1 MDLMQVLAQIL
12 NPQGAQPMN
21 RLTHSPRAEEA
32 NYLTQP
38 SAGMAMPQMPPQA
51 APQGASM
58 PAPSPVPQ
66 QAPQRASNGGTAANL
81 GYEGPITK
89 AGGYPEG
96 TLIPS
101 RNSRQPPV
109 YTGGGRNT
117 GQESG
122 GGFLQTLFDP
132 EAKARSTTFNW
143 LVNEKG
149 YDESAASVIVRD
161 KTFLQQVLR
170 DHARGGD
177 PKTALEMEKLRLEV
191 DEKRNPRPS
200 FSDQIAAARLEFD
213 RSNADMTTDIR
224 EYQQAKKEGY
234 QGELRDWIL
243 ETSRAG
249 AASITNDI
257 TGEKGYDK
265 TVGEGYGK
273 RFLDIQTEAQT
284 AQRALNSFDVMDQMM
299 ADPGFYSGSGGETVA
314 ALKRFGSALGMD
326 PNGIS
331 SIETFNAMS
340 KQAALDTM
348 GGSLGTGFSNADRSF
363 VVEQV
368 PHLGNTPEGN
378 RTLIGIQRKLAKRK
392 QEIAGLSREYAQQN
406 GGRIDA
412 GFDDYLAKW
421 AEQNP
426 LFPQQ
431 PQGSGASRGA
441 GTDTGRQRARNPKT
455 GEVLEWDGTRWSPAR

>member
-1 MDLMQVLAQIL
+1 MNVMEILASIL
-12 NPQGAQPMN
+12 NPNPGQQALN
-21 RLTHSPRAEEA
+21 RLTQSPRMEEA
-32 NYLTQP
+32 NYLAQP
-38 SAGMAMPQMPPQA
+38 SAAMA
-51 APQGASM
+51 APMGA
-58 PAPSPVPQ
+58 PAPAMATQ
-66 QAPQRASNGGTAANL
+66 QPASNGGPAASR
-81 GYEGPITK
+81 GYEGPITR

-101 RNSRQPPV
+101 RNSGQPPV
-109 YTGGGRNT
+109 YTGGDSKPA
-117 GQESG
+117 QASG
-122 GGFLQTLFDP
+122 GGIGGFLSNIFGGGQNAGRNDTIQ
-132 EAKARSTTFNW
+132 W
-143 LVNEKG
+143 LVGKG
-149 YDESAASVIVRD
+149 YDEGTARAISGN
-161 KTFLQQVLR
+161 KQVVQSILL
-170 DHARGGD
+170 DHMKGAD
-177 PKTALEMEKLRLEV
+177 PMRALEAEKIGLEIA
-191 DEKRNPRPS
+191 DMRNPAPS

-257 TGEKGYDK
+257 SGEKGYDK
-265 TVGEGYGK
+265 TVGEGYGN
-273 RFLDIQTEAQT
+273 RFLEIQTEAQT

-299 ADPGFYSGSGGETVA
+299 ADPGFYSGAGGETVA
-314 ALKRFGSALGMD
+314 TLKRFGSALGMD
-326 PNGIS
+326 PDGIS

-392 QEIAGLSREYAQQN
+392 QEIAGLSREYAEQN

-431 PQGSGASRGA
+431 PQGSGANRGA
-441 GTDTGRQRARNPKT
+441 GTDTGRQRARNPQT
-455 GEVLEWDGTRWSPAR
+455 GESVEWDGTQWRPVR